1 VTAPAAL
8 DLHDPAFQAD
18 PYPTYASLRAGGP
31 VQWSPSLGTWVV
43 TGHAEATALLRDPRW
58 SADGRH
64 ADDHAEFVARREAA
78 GLFDSSGRVMLFMDP
93 PDHTRLRGLV
103 SKAFTPRTVEN
114 LRPWV
119 ARLMEDLLDEFGDGG
134 DVMPAIA
141 YRLPVAVICE
151 LLGVPES
158 DRGLFREHTSRF
170 AGILE
175 FRAPDDVLRTAA
187 EGFAALGGYL
197 FDLCE
202 QRRADPR
209 EDLVSLLV
217 QAEEAGDRLSPEE
230 LLSTCILLLV
240 AGHETTMNLL
250 GNGVLALGRHPDQWA
265 RLRAEPAI
273 APIAVEELLR
283 YDSPV
288 QLTVRTASDGLDLGG
303 QRIAKGQQA
312 VVFLG
317 AVNRDPARFA
327 RPDDLDLGRA
337 DARHHL
343 SLGHGGHYCLG
354 APLARLEGQEA
365 FAAMARRWKTLEV
378 PQDVVFRRT
387 LTLRALES
395 LDVRVA

>member
-1 VTAPAAL
+1 MPVAL

-18 PYPTYASLRAGGP
+18 PYPVYRALRAAGA
-31 VQWSPSLGTWVV
+31 VQWHEELRTWVV
-43 TGHAEATALLRDPRW
+43 TGHAEGTALLRSPVW

-64 ADDHAEFVARREAA
+64 ADDHDEVVARREEA
-78 GLFDSSGRVMLFMDP
+78 GLVDSSGRVMLFMDP

-103 SKAFTPRTVEN
+103 SKAFTPRTVEA

-119 ARLMEDLLDEFGDGG
+119 RTLMDELLDEFGDGG
-134 DVMPAIA
+134 DFMPAVA

-151 LLGVPES
+151 LLGVPEA

-175 FRAPDDVLRTAA
+175 FRAPADVLRTAS

-197 FDLCE
+197 FELCE
-202 QRRADPR
+202 ERRRSPR

-217 QAEEAGDRLSPEE
+217 QAEEEGDRLGPEE

-250 GNGVLALGRHPDQWA
+250 GNGMLALARDPEQWQ
-265 RLRAEPAI
+265 RLRAEPAL
-273 APIAVEELLR
+273 APNAVEELLR

-288 QLTVRTASDGLDLGG
+288 QLTVRSATADTELGG

-312 VVFLG
+312 LVFLG
-317 AVNRDPARFA
+317 AVNRDPDRFA
-327 RPDDLDLGRA
+327 RPESLDLGRA

-343 SLGHGGHYCLG
+343 SLGHGAHYCLG

-365 FAAMARRWKTLEV
+365 FGAMARRWRAIEV
-378 PQDVVFRRT
+378 PGDVTFRHT
-387 LTLRALES
+387 LTLRALEA
-395 LDVRVA
+395 LHVRVA